1 MASNFFKQIK
11 YLFKTSRHIIKEY
24 GFGYFLNFGFS
35 QAKEQKLDLFHL
47 KEENSIPDIQPPKKK
62 LSYSSWKK
70 QQDELIESSNL
81 SAKHNTEKIN
91 IIMFYNRKFS
101 LEPSLNSILE
111 QSHQNFHL
119 VIFTPEDKIDLKFT
133 SNDKI
138 ELLQFTTSSYENKLS
153 ELNSEFILILNN
165 SVIFEKNA
173 ISAFLKFSSENPS
186 GQILYSDEEKL
197 DNNSKKLP
205 FFKPDWS
212 KYLFFST
219 NYIGSSFL
227 IKHSLLQ
234 QLPVTNNIFEYDFFE
249 LLLQSID
256 LTNNFIHIPLILF
269 SNSSQNTSKQMEF
282 NKKTLQNFF
291 DKKNIVTQIDSVN
304 DSNLKLSFT
313 LDDHPKVSIIIP
325 TKDNL
330 KLLSRCIRSLEF
342 NTDYE
347 NLEIIIVNNNS
358 SEPETLSYLE
368 SLPYDV
374 IDYNDKFNFSKLN
387 NLAVDKATGDY
398 ILFLNDD
405 VEALETN
412 WLNEMI
418 SLCQQTDVGIVGA
431 KLLYNDNTIQHAGM
445 AHLKNGFYFHPYH
458 KLPSESK
465 QNSGLIN
472 CIRECSSVT
481 GACMLIKKSLFEK
494 IGRFDNTFDVYYGDS
509 DLCQSV
515 QDIGFKVI
523 FTPYAVLRHDG
534 SSKIRTISRIFV
546 PVENHYD
553 FFRKWPSLH
562 TDPYYPHVLENDFE
576 LDFVDS

>member
-11 YLFKTSRHIIKEY
+11 YLFKTSRHIIKEF

-35 QAKEQKLDLFHL
+35 QAKDQKLDLFHL
-47 KEENSIPDIQPPKKK
+47 KEENGISNTPSPKKK

-70 QQDELIESSNL
+70 QQDELIDSSNL

-91 IIMFYNRKFS
+91 IIMFYNKNFP
-101 LEPSLNSILE
+101 LETSLNSIME

-119 VIFTPEDKIDLKFT
+119 VIFTSEDHTNLKFT
-133 SNDKI
+133 PNDKI
-138 ELLQFTTSSYENKLS
+138 ELLQFTNSSYENKLS
-153 ELNSEFILILNN
+153 ELNSEFVLLLNN

-173 ISAFLKFSSENPS
+173 ILTFLKFTSENS
-186 GQILYSDEEKL
+186 SSQILYSDEEKL
-197 DNNSKKLP
+197 DDKGKKLP
-205 FFKPDWS
+205 FFKPNWS
-212 KYLFFST
+212 KYLFYST

-234 QLPVTNNIFEYDFFE
+234 KLHITNNIFEYDFFE
-249 LLLQSID
+249 LLLQAID

-269 SNSSQNTSKQMEF
+269 SNSLQTTSKQMEF
-282 NKKTLQNFF
+282 NKKILQNFF
-291 DKKNIVTQIDSVN
+291 DEKNTQTQIERVN
-304 DSNLKLSFT
+304 DSNLKISFT
-313 LDDHPKVSIIIP
+313 LQNIPKVSIIIP

-330 KLLSRCIRSLEF
+330 KLLSRCIRSLEY

-358 SEPETLSYLE
+358 SDPETLSYLE

-374 IDYNDKFNFSKLN
+374 IDYDEKFNFSKLN

-398 ILFLNDD
+398 LLFLNDD
-405 VEALETN
+405 VEALEEN
-412 WLNEMI
+412 WLNEMVC
-418 SLCQQTDVGIVGA
+418 LCQQTDVGIVGA

-458 KLPSESK
+458 KLPSNSK
-465 QNSGLIN
+465 QNFGLIN
-472 CIRECSSVT
+472 CLRECSSVT
-481 GACMLIKKSLFEK
+481 GACMLIRKSLFEK

-509 DLCQSV
+509 DLCQSA
-515 QDIGFKVI
+515 QDHGFKVI
-523 FTPYAVLRHDG
+523 FTPYAILRHDG
-534 SSKIRTISRIFV
+534 SSKIRTISRVFV

-553 FFRKWPSLH
+553 FFKKWPSLH
-562 TDPYYPHVLENDFE
+562 TDPYYPHVLENEFE
-576 LDFVDS
+576 LDFMDS